1 MRGAALPSYPEDMTR
16 SFPSG
21 DLRASDAERDAALA
35 ELSEHFQAGRLTH
48 DEFDERSDRALKAR
62 TGNDLR
68 ELFTDLPVPGASMA
82 EPGSSATEPG
92 PEAAAGNEPARPEP
106 APPPAVRGGGHW
118 PVGRIVIACVVASI
132 ILGNVTAS
140 VGHGASRGNL
150 GWLVPVVIL
159 LLIFRRMGR

>member
-1 MRGAALPSYPEDMTR
+1 MRGAPRRSYAEDMTR

-48 DEFDERSDRALKAR
+48 EEFDERSDRALKAR

-82 EPGSSATEPG
+82 EPGTPAG
-92 PEAAAGNEPARPEP
+92 PDAAAGNEPARPESGP
-106 APPPAVRGGGHW
+106 PPPAVRGGHW

-159 LLIFRRMGR
+159 LIIFRRLGR